1 MIAQTSRRRNTTR
14 PPTAKGLIDQLEK
27 SFRHALRSG
36 DGEAAPAALLWAD
49 ADGQWAALVARL
61 QAVLPHLFVLGSYDA
76 AKRTGPAIWLRC
88 VVDRVL
94 EEVAFEPDVV
104 PILYLPGVARQSLRA
119 GDECPREL
127 QPLVELQYRGRVW
140 HQKNGRDW
148 TVEAFLVSEDGL
160 QLEVAQDA
168 KTRDAAQ
175 RSLPLLAETPLDGL
189 RGHRLDADDFDRLA
203 VSDLTRDLLRW
214 MGVGDALRMSEG
226 EARWKAF
233 CSVCH
238 SDFKFDPDKK
248 APSDAAFALVE
259 GGGKWANVWQRFKE
273 APKLYPDVAQL
284 LRETMTPLLHQNSE
298 RDARGNAKAEQEL
311 RGRLVALAN
320 QPHAT
325 ALAAL
330 AALEAA
336 HGKRRAWVWAELGE
350 SPLAGA
356 LAPLARLAT
365 VATHTLG
372 GATFDAA
379 VSAYVSNGW
388 RCDRAALEALASVTQ
403 PADVALVQNV
413 VRAIYLPWL
422 DASARHF
429 QSLVNGAEPV
439 VRVADPV
446 VGVKVTGSQHEKDA
460 CFVFADGLRYDVA
473 SMLAERLEAKGY
485 RVRLNHR
492 LAPLPTVTSTA
503 KPFAT
508 LSHDKLE
515 GGEDIVDFNPRF
527 KNSPQ
532 AANAQRLRDDMAT
545 RGIDLLGADIRPAK
559 QGTTGG
565 WLETGKLDELGHT
578 LGARLAAQIDTE
590 LETLVDQITG
600 LSEAGWTRIRVVTD
614 HGWLLMPGGLPPVE
628 LPKHLTATK
637 WSRAATV
644 KGDAKPEVPVYQW
657 HWNPHVRIASPPGV
671 GSFAKNTE
679 YSHGGIS
686 PQECIVP
693 ELIVERGDGGTTAS
707 ITSITWRGMRCR
719 VLVTSNDPSVRVD
732 LRLNWKQANTS
743 IAASAKEVGPAGE
756 ASLAV
761 ADDAHEGAAATV
773 VVVDG
778 VGNVIDRKSTTV
790 GETL

>member
-1 MIAQTSRRRNTTR
+1 MSIRPRRPSA
-14 PPTAKGLIDQLEK
+14 PPRARGLLDALEQ
-27 SFRHALRSG
+27 SFVDALRTP
-36 DGEAAPAALLWAD
+36 DGSVAPSALLWAD
-49 ADGQWAALVARL
+49 ADRQWAGLVARL
-61 QAVLPHLFVLGSYDA
+61 QTALPHLFVLGTYDA

-94 EEVAFEPDVV
+94 EDVALDPGVV

-160 QLEVAQDA
+160 QLDMAQDA
-168 KTRDAAQ
+168 KTREAAQ

-189 RGHRLDADDFDRLA
+189 RGHRLEADDFDRLA
-203 VSDLTRDLLRW
+203 VSDPTRDVLRW
-214 MGVGDALRMSEG
+214 MGVGDAFRKAEG

-233 CSVCH
+233 CGVCN

-248 APSDAAFALVE
+248 SPSDAAFALVE
-259 GGGKWANVWQRFKE
+259 ANGKWANVWQRFKE
-273 APKLYPDVAQL
+273 APKLYPDVAKL
-284 LRETMTPLLHQNSE
+284 LRETATPLLHRGGE
-298 RDARGNAKAEQEL
+298 RDAGGNTKAEQEL
-311 RGRLVALAN
+311 RASLEALAHK
-320 QPHAT
+320 PHAS
-325 ALAAL
+325 ALAEV

-336 HGKRRAWVWAELGE
+336 HGKRRGWVWAELGE

-356 LAPLARLAT
+356 LAPLAKLAT
-365 VATHTLG
+365 AAATTLG
-372 GATFDAA
+372 GATVDAA
-379 VSAYVSNGW
+379 VTAYVNDGW
-388 RCDRAALEALASVTQ
+388 RCDRAALEALSSVKQ
-403 PADVALVQNV
+403 PADVALIQSV
-413 VRAIYLPWL
+413 VRALYLPWL

-429 QSLVNGAEPV
+429 QSLINGAENA
-439 VRVADPV
+439 VRA
-446 VGVKVTGSQHEKDA
+446 KVTGSQHEKDS
-460 CFVFADGLRYDVA
+460 CLMFADGLRYDVA
-473 SMLAERLEAKGY
+473 GMLAERLEASGL
-485 RVRLNHR
+485 RARLNHR

-532 AANAQRLRDDMAT
+532 AANAQRLRDDMAS
-545 RGIDLLGADIRPAK
+545 RGIDLLGEGIRPAK
-559 QGTTGG
+559 QGSTGG
-565 WLETGKLDELGHT
+565 WLETGNLDELGHK
-578 LGARLAAQIDTE
+578 LGARLAGQIDTE
-590 LETLVDQITG
+590 IEMLVDQITG
-600 LSEAGWTRIRVVTD
+600 LIEAGWTRIRIVTD
-614 HGWLLMPGGLPPVE
+614 HGWLLMPGGLPSVD

-644 KGDAKPEVPVYQW
+644 KGDAKPEVPVYPW
-657 HWNPHVRIASPPGV
+657 HWNTHVRIASPPGV

-693 ELIVERGDGGTTAS
+693 ELIVERGGSATTATIS
-707 ITSITWRGMRCR
+707 AISWRGMRCR
-719 VLVTSNDPSVRVD
+719 VSVTTNDPSVRVD

-761 ADDAHEGAAATV
+761 ADDSHEGAAATV

-778 VGNVIDRKSTTV
+778 AGSVIDRRSTTV
-790 GETL
+790 GEAS

>member
-1 MIAQTSRRRNTTR
+1 MTANSSRRRSTN
-14 PPTAKGLIDQLEK
+14 PPPNVNGLLDQLEK
-27 SFRHALRSG
+27 SFLHVLRSG
-36 DGEAAPAALLWAD
+36 EGEAAPVALLWAD
-49 ADGQWAALVARL
+49 ADKQWAALVARL
-61 QAVLPHLFVLGSYDA
+61 QTALPHLFVLGGYDA

-94 EEVAFEPDVV
+94 EDVALEPGVV

-160 QLEVAQDA
+160 QLDVAQDA
-168 KTRDAAQ
+168 KTREAAQ

-189 RGHRLDADDFDRLA
+189 RGHRLEADDFDRLA
-203 VSDLTRDLLRW
+203 VSDPTRDLLRW
-214 MGVGDALRMSEG
+214 MGVGDAFRKAEG

-233 CSVCH
+233 CGVCN
-238 SDFKFDPDKK
+238 SDFKFDPDKQS
-248 APSDAAFALVE
+248 PSDAAFALVE
-259 GGGKWANVWQRFKE
+259 GNDKWANVWQRFKE
-273 APKLYPDVAQL
+273 APKLYPDVAKL
-284 LRETMTPLLHQNSE
+284 LRETATPLFHRDGE
-298 RDARGNAKAEQEL
+298 RDAGGNTTAEQKL
-311 RGRLVALAN
+311 RASLEALAN
-320 QPHAT
+320 KPHA
-325 ALAAL
+325 AAL
-330 AALEAA
+330 AEVGSLEAE
-336 HGKRRAWVWAELGE
+336 HGKRREWVWAELGE
-350 SPLAGA
+350 CPLAGA

-365 VATHTLG
+365 GANTTLG
-372 GATFDAA
+372 GATVDAA
-379 VSAYVSNGW
+379 VTAYVNDCW
-388 RCDRAALEALASVTQ
+388 RCDRAALEALAWVKQ
-403 PADVALVQNV
+403 PADVALIQSV
-413 VRAIYLPWL
+413 VRALYLPWL

-429 QSLVNGAEPV
+429 QSLIDGAENA
-439 VRVADPV
+439 VRA
-446 VGVKVTGSQHEKDA
+446 KVTGSQHEKDS
-460 CFVFADGLRYDVA
+460 CIMFADGLRYDVA
-473 SMLAERLEAKGY
+473 GMLAERLEASGF
-485 RVRLNHR
+485 RARLIHR

-532 AANAQRLRDDMAT
+532 AANAQRLRDDMAS
-545 RGIDLLGADIRPAK
+545 RGIDLLGEDIRPAK

-565 WLETGKLDELGHT
+565 WLETGKLDELGHK
-578 LGARLAAQIDTE
+578 LGARLAGQIDTE
-590 LETLVDQITG
+590 LEMLVDQITG
-600 LSEAGWTRIRVVTD
+600 LIEAGWTRIRIVTD
-614 HGWLLMPGGLPPVE
+614 HGWLLMPGGLPRVE
-628 LPKHLTATK
+628 LSKHLTATK

-644 KGDAKPEVPVYQW
+644 KGDAKPEVPVYPW
-657 HWNPHVRIASPPGV
+657 HWNTHVRIASPPGV

-693 ELIVERGDGGTTAS
+693 ELIVERGGSVTAATIS
-707 ITSITWRGMRCR
+707 AISWRGMRCR
-719 VLVTSNDPSVRVD
+719 VSVTTNDPKVAVD
-732 LRLNWKQANTS
+732 LRLNWKQASTS

-761 ADDAHEGAAATV
+761 ADDSHEGAAATI

-778 VGNVIDRKSTTV
+778 AGSVIDRKSTTV
-790 GETL
+790 GEAS

>member
-1 MIAQTSRRRNTTR
+1 VTTTSSRRRAST
-14 PPTAKGLIDQLEK
+14 PPRARGLVDALEH
-27 SFRHALRSG
+27 SFVHALRSG
-36 DGEAAPAALLWAD
+36 EGEAAPAALLWAD
-49 ADGQWAALVARL
+49 ADKQWAALVARL
-61 QAVLPHLFVLGSYDA
+61 QTALPHLFVLGTYDA

-94 EEVAFEPDVV
+94 EDVALEPGVV

-160 QLEVAQDA
+160 QLDVAQDA
-168 KTRDAAQ
+168 KTREAAQ

-189 RGHRLDADDFDRLA
+189 RGHRLEADDFDRLA
-203 VSDLTRDLLRW
+203 VSDPTRDLLRW
-214 MGVGDALRMSEG
+214 MGIGDGLRKTEG

-233 CSVCH
+233 CGVCN

-248 APSDAAFALVE
+248 SPSDAAFALVE
-259 GGGKWANVWQRFKE
+259 GNGKWANVWQRFKE
-273 APKLYPDVAQL
+273 APKLYPDVAKL
-284 LRETMTPLLHQNSE
+284 LRDAATPLLYRGSE
-298 RDARGNAKAEQEL
+298 RDAGGNIKAEQEL
-311 RGRLVALAN
+311 RASLEALAHK
-320 QPHAT
+320 PHAS
-325 ALAAL
+325 ALAEV

-336 HGKRRAWVWAELGE
+336 HGKRRGWVWAELGE

-356 LAPLARLAT
+356 LAPLAKLAT
-365 VATHTLG
+365 AAATTLG
-372 GATFDAA
+372 GATVDAA
-379 VSAYVSNGW
+379 VTAYVNDGW
-388 RCDRAALEALASVTQ
+388 RCDRAALEALASVKQ
-403 PADVALVQNV
+403 PADVALIQSV
-413 VRAIYLPWL
+413 VRALYLPWL

-429 QSLVNGAEPV
+429 QSLIDGAEDA
-439 VRVADPV
+439 VRA
-446 VGVKVTGSQHEKDA
+446 KVTGSQHEKDA
-460 CFVFADGLRYDVA
+460 CLMFADGLRYDVA
-473 SMLAERLEAKGY
+473 GMLAERLEAKGY
-485 RVRLNHR
+485 RVGLNHR

-532 AANAQRLRDDMAT
+532 AANAQRLRDDMAS
-545 RGIDLLGADIRPAK
+545 RGIDLLGEDIRPGK
-559 QGTTGG
+559 QGSTGG
-565 WLETGKLDELGHT
+565 WLETGKLDELGHK

-590 LETLVDQITG
+590 LEILLDQVSG
-600 LSEAGWTRIRVVTD
+600 LIEAGWTRIRIVTD
-614 HGWLLMPGGLPPVE
+614 HGWLLMPGGLPHVAVPS
-628 LPKHLTATK
+628 HLTTTK

-644 KGDAKPEVPVYQW
+644 KGDAKPSVPVHAW
-657 HWNPHVRIASPPGV
+657 HWNTHVRIASPPGV
-671 GSFAKNTE
+671 GSFAPNTE

-693 ELIVERGDGGTTAS
+693 ELVVERGGGGTTAS
-707 ITSITWRGMRCR
+707 ITAITWRGMRCR
-719 VLVTSNDPSVRVD
+719 VSVTTNDPLVRVD
-732 LRLNWKQANTS
+732 LRTNWKQANTS
-743 IAASAKEVGPAGE
+743 IAASSKEVGPAGE

-761 ADDAHEGAAATV
+761 ADDAHEGHAATL

-778 VGNVIDRKSTTV
+778 AGNVLDRRTTTV
-790 GETL
+790 GEAS

>member
-1 MIAQTSRRRNTTR
+1 MTEPTSRRRSTT
-14 PPTAKGLIDQLEK
+14 PPPSGKGLLDQLEK
-27 SFRHALRSG
+27 SFLHALRSG
-36 DGEAAPAALLWAD
+36 EGEATPAALLWAD
-49 ADGQWAALVARL
+49 PDKQWAALVARL
-61 QAVLPHLFVLGSYDA
+61 QTAMPHLFVLGAYDA

-94 EEVAFEPDVV
+94 EDVALDPDVV

-160 QLEVAQDA
+160 QLDVAQDQ
-168 KTRDAAQ
+168 KTREAAQ

-189 RGHRLDADDFDRLA
+189 RGHRLEADDFDRLA
-203 VSDLTRDLLRW
+203 VSDPTRDLLRW
-214 MGVGDALRMSEG
+214 MGIGDGLRKTEG

-233 CSVCH
+233 CGVCH
-238 SDFKFDPDKK
+238 SDFEFDPDKK
-248 APSDAAFALVE
+248 SPSDAAFALVE
-259 GGGKWANVWQRFKE
+259 GNGKWANVWQRFKE
-273 APKLYPDVAQL
+273 APKLYPDVAKL
-284 LRETMTPLLHQNSE
+284 LRDTATPLLYRGSE
-298 RDARGNAKAEQEL
+298 RDAGGNTKAEQEL
-311 RGRLVALAN
+311 RASLEALAHK
-320 QPHAT
+320 PHAS
-325 ALAAL
+325 AVAEV

-336 HGKRRAWVWAELGE
+336 HGKRREWVWAELGE
-350 SPLAGA
+350 SPLACA
-356 LAPLARLAT
+356 LAPLAKLAS
-365 VATHTLG
+365 AAGNTLG
-372 GATFDAA
+372 GATIDA
-379 VSAYVSNGW
+379 VVTGYVSDGW
-388 RCDRAALEALASVTQ
+388 RCDRAALEALASVKQ
-403 PADVALVQNV
+403 PADVALIQSV
-413 VRAIYLPWL
+413 VRALYLPWL

-429 QSLVNGAEPV
+429 QSLVEGAENA
-439 VRVADPV
+439 VRA
-446 VGVKVTGSQHEKDA
+446 KVTGSQHEKDA
-460 CFVFADGLRYDVA
+460 CFLFADGLRYDVA
-473 SMLAERLEAKGY
+473 GMLAERLEAKGY
-485 RVRLNHR
+485 RVRLSHR

-532 AANAQRLRDDMAT
+532 AATAQRLRDDMAG
-545 RGIDLLGADIRPAK
+545 RGIDLLGEDIRPPK

-565 WLETGKLDELGHT
+565 WLETGKLDELGHK

-590 LETLVDQITG
+590 LEILLDQVAG
-600 LSEAGWTRIRVVTD
+600 LIEAGWTRLRIVTD
-614 HGWLLMPGGLPPVE
+614 HGWLLMPGGLPHVAVPS
-628 LPKHLTATK
+628 HLTTTK

-644 KGDAKPEVPVYQW
+644 KSDAKPEVPVYAW

-671 GSFAKNTE
+671 GSFAPNTE
-679 YSHGGIS
+679 YAHGGIS

-693 ELIVERGDGGTTAS
+693 ELVVERGGGGTSAS
-707 ITSITWRGMRCR
+707 ITAITWRGMRCR
-719 VLVTSNDPSVRVD
+719 VSVTTNDPSVRVD

-761 ADDAHEGAAATV
+761 ADDAHEGQAATIV
-773 VVVDG
+773 ALDG
-778 VGNVIDRKSTTV
+778 AGNVLDRKTTTV
-790 GETL
+790 GEAS